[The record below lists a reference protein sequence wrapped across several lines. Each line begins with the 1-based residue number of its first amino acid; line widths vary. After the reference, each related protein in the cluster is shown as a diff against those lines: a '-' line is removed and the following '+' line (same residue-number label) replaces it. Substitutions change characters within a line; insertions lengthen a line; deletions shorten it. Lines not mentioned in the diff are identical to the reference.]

1 MVGVRQVLRAVR
13 GGWSAVLLAALLAAG
28 LTAGLAAATPA
39 RAQAQPGAAPGSFDF
54 FVLALSW
61 SPSFCEANADRTER
75 SMQCAGERPYAFVV
89 HGLWPQRT
97 RGFPEYCQVPPPYL
111 DRSVINGMLDIM
123 PAPGLV
129 RHQWA
134 KHGTCAD
141 ARSPRSYFEL
151 VRQARAKIRI
161 PQEFEALAEPKTVTP
176 DEVEEA
182 FIRANP
188 GLGRD
193 MVAVQ
198 CDQRR
203 LREVRI
209 CIGRDMNFTACEEI
223 DRRACRAQRLV
234 MPPVR
239 SGRS

>member
-1 MVGVRQVLRAVR
+1 MGGVTRIGRAVR
-13 GGWSAVLLAALLAAG
+13 IGRTAVLLAAVLAGCLMPGPGAP
-28 LTAGLAAATPA
+28 TAA

-61 SPSFCEANADRTER
+61 SPSFCEANAERTER
-75 SMQCAGERPYAFVV
+75 SMQCAGDRPYAFVV

-111 DRSVINGMLDIM
+111 DRAVINGMLDIM

-134 KHGTCAD
+134 KHGTCSD
-141 ARSPRSYFEL
+141 ARSPRSYFEM

-161 PQEFEALAEPKTVTP
+161 PQEFEGLAEPKTVSP

-182 FIRANP
+182 FVRANP

-193 MVAVQ
+193 MIAVA